1 MGNSIKK
8 LFIRLKVWL
17 GGMSFRT
24 GVVLVAVCIVCYVIS
39 FAQMLLPLSVTA
51 KGVLWFIFFGMAKT
65 AQYAAIAVLGTTGV
79 KRLRRW
85 WSKRG

>member
-1 MGNSIKK
+1 MGNTVKE
-8 LFIRLKVWL
+8 LFTRLRMWL

-24 GVVLVAVCIVCYVIS
+24 GVVLVAVCILCYVIS

-65 AQYAAIAVLGTTGV
+65 AQYAAIAVLGTAGV

-85 WSKRG
+85 WGKRG